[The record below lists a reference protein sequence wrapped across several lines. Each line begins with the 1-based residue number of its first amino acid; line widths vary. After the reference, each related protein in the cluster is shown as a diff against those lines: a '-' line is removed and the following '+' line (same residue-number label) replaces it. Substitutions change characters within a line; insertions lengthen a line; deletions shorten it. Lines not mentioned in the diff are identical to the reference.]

1 MKDVCSLHEGE
12 INRALRLLGGV
23 EPRYGFET
31 RLIAHLDT
39 ELDAAAAP
47 QTFWT
52 QTLWTQ
58 AFWTR
63 ARLLLLKPHVLAPR
77 FALGAVAAGL
87 AGVAVLVATAIHNRA
102 LVPPAS
108 GPIQHLPASS
118 AFGGASAAR
127 LPAQAIHGAHASSR
141 GRAQA
146 HSRHGRAILPQ
157 APSHAT
163 HGSVKPPS
171 PYAGDSLPVAGPR

>member
-31 RLIAHLDT
+31 RLIGRLD
-39 ELDAAAAP
+39 LAAP
-47 QTFWT
+47 P
-52 QTLWTQ
+52 QTL
-58 AFWTR
+58 WTR

-108 GPIQHLPASS
+108 GPIQQVPASS
-118 AFGGASAAR
+118 TFGAASAAR